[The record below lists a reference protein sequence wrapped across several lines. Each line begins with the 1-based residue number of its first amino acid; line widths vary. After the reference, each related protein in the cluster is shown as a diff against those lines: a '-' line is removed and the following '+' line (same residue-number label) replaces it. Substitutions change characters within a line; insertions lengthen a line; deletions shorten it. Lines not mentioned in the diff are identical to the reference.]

1 MIDISFNQDNSCF
14 SIGTEN
20 GFKIYQT
27 YPFKGPYKRKMN
39 GDLSKVQMLYK
50 NYFFHY

>member
-1 MIDISFNQDNSCF
+1 MNIILDIEDDKMIDISFNQDNSCF

-27 YPFKGPYKRKMN
+27 YPLKDHMKGK
-39 GDLSKVQMLYK
+39 
-50 NYFFHY
+50 